1 MLLNDIEDTH
11 QMLNENLEPN
21 FKKLNYANKINI
33 LLKALIIERNKNHE
47 MQIKVE
53 ILKKE
58 YVQKVKIISTL

>member
-1 MLLNDIEDTH
+1 MPDGSGEQILPDDIEDAH
-11 QMLNENLEPN
+11 HLLNQNLEPN

-53 ILKKE
+53 VLKKE
-58 YVQKVKIISTL
+58 YV

>member
-1 MLLNDIEDTH
+1 MLPSDIEDAH
-11 QMLNENLEPN
+11 MMLNENLEPN

-47 MQIKVE
+47 MNIKVE

-58 YVQKVKIISTL
+58 YV